1 MSAAYKKVL
10 VGPNISIKEALKKMD
25 QSTLQVLIIV
35 DDIEKVLGIVT
46 DGDVRRAVI
55 NNIDFTNPIR
65 LIMNPHPIT
74 IQFPIEKQ
82 KALQEMRK
90 HGISHLPVVNEN
102 KQIKDLLLLNDFIK
116 DGEPIYL
123 QKTTPVVIM
132 AGGKGT
138 RLDPFTK
145 ILPKP
150 LIPLDNKPIIEVV
163 MDKFR
168 KYGFTNFIVSLNY
181 KAELIK
187 MYFAENPTN
196 FDIDFITEESFLG
209 TAGGLAL
216 AKDKIKDT
224 FILSN
229 CDVIT
234 DANLDSLLKYHK
246 ERQGIATILA
256 IFRYIK
262 IPYGI
267 LQVKDGDL
275 KEIVEKPEYHFI
287 VNSGIYVLEPDI
299 LQLIP
304 EGKAMD
310 MPDLLSLAKK
320 KGHNVQVFPVSAS
333 WFDIGEWEEYKRAV
347 NFINSV

>member
-1 MSAAYKKVL
+1 MQHIKKVL

-246 ERQGIATILA
+246 ERQGIATIL
-256 IFRYIK
+256 RT
-262 IPYGI
+262 
-267 LQVKDGDL
+267 
-275 KEIVEKPEYHFI
+275 
-287 VNSGIYVLEPDI
+287 
-299 LQLIP
+299 
-304 EGKAMD
+304 
-310 MPDLLSLAKK
+310 
-320 KGHNVQVFPVSAS
+320 
-333 WFDIGEWEEYKRAV
+333 RAP
-347 NFINSV
+347 II

>member
-1 MSAAYKKVL
+1 
-10 VGPNISIKEALKKMD
+10 MD
-25 QSTLQVLIIV
+25 QSTLQVLIVV
-35 DDIEKVLGIVT
+35 DDIERILGIVT

-55 NNIDFTNPIR
+55 NNRDFEDPIS
-65 LIMNPHPIT
+65 LIMNPSPIT
-74 IQFPIEKQ
+74 IPFPAEKQ
-82 KALQEMRK
+82 KALQKMRK
-90 HGISHLPVVNEN
+90 HGISQLPAVNEE
-102 KQIKDLLLLNDFIK
+102 KQIKKLYLLNDFIEE
-116 DGEPIYL
+116 GETIYSE
-123 QKTTPVVIM
+123 KKTPVVIM

-168 KYGFTNFIVSLNY
+168 KYGFTKFIVSLNY

-187 MYFAENPTN
+187 MYFAENPSD
-196 FDIDFITEESFLG
+196 FDIDFVTEESFLG
-209 TAGGLAL
+209 TAGGLTL
-216 AKDKIKDT
+216 AEDKIKET

-234 DANLDSLLKYHK
+234 DANLDSLFKYHK
-246 ERQGIATILA
+246 EHQGIATVLA

-275 KEIVEKPEYHFI
+275 EDIVEKPEYHFI
-287 VNSGIYVLEPDI
+287 VNSGIYILEPDI
-299 LQLIP
+299 FQLIP
-304 EGKAMD
+304 EGKSID

-320 KGHNVQVFPVSAS
+320 KGYKVQVFPVSAS

-347 NFINSV
+347 HFINSV